1 MYTLLNEAIR
11 NRGIRKSV
19 IARKIGVTT
28 NTLNNKIYGVT
39 DFSWSECCAIQRYF
53 SLTLTRIHCSRY
65 PSERVERS

>member
-39 DFSWSECCAIQRYF
+39 DFSWSECCAIQKYF
-53 SLTLTRIHCSRY
+53 FPDIDKDTLFKVSKRAS
-65 PSERVERS
+65 